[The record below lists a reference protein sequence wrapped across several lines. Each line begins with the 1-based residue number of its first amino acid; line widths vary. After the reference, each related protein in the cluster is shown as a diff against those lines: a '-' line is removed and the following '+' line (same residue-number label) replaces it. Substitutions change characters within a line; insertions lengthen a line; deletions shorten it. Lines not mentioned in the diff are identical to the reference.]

1 MTNNELKAMVKNL
14 GYHNFD
20 ELYKDASEMTMI
32 YHQETKEHEQAKE
45 AIEQAVRRFQYVIK
59 DTIIEDNMK
68 AIIEQLKEQMTLID
82 KELERIEN
90 AWGEQTEIILSLE
103 SMDDYTYYTESF

>member
-1 MTNNELKAMVKNL
+1 MTINELKAMAKIL
-14 GYHNFD
+14 GFHNFD
-20 ELYKDASEMTMI
+20 ELYNDASEMTMI
-32 YHQETKEHEQAKE
+32 YSKEEKEHEQAKE
-45 AIEQAVRRFQYVIK
+45 VIKQTIRTFQYVMK
-59 DTIIEDNMK
+59 DTVVEDNMK

-103 SMDDYTYYTESF
+103 SMDDYTYYTETF

>member
-1 MTNNELKAMVKNL
+1 MTTNELKAMAKNL
-14 GYHNFD
+14 GMHNFD

-32 YHQETKEHEQAKE
+32 YSKETKEHEQAKE
-45 AIEQAVRRFQYVIK
+45 AIEQSIRRFQYVMK
-59 DTIIEDNMK
+59 DTVIEDNMK
-68 AIIEQLKEQMTLID
+68 AIIEQLKEQMAIID
-82 KELERIEN
+82 KELENIES